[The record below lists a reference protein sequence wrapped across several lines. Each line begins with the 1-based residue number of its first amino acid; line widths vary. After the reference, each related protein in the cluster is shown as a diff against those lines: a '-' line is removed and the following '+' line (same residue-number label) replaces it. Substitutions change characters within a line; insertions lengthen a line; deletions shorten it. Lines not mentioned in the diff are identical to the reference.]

1 MKINNLVV
9 RNPNVI
15 LREEFDNWALLF
27 DPDNN
32 KIFVIDPISVFIW
45 KNLDGKQSPADILE
59 KLQIICED
67 IPEDAINQIE
77 EFIEELVKE
86 GLAGYE
92 FIRNGV
98 NE

>member
-1 MKINNLVV
+1 MKINDLVV

-45 KNLDGKQSPADILE
+45 KNLDGKQKPKDILG
-59 KLQIICED
+59 KLQGVCED
-67 IPEDAINQIE
+67 IPKDAIKQIE

-86 GLAGYE
+86 GLAGFQIYQ
-92 FIRNGV
+92 
-98 NE
+98 NEINE